1 MRKVIGILVVL
12 VGLTLAGCQ
21 RNKPQVADDPAHTV
35 SVFGTTI
42 SPVYTNKHQF
52 YDQLLDLYPH
62 LKPALDHDA
71 QPETITIPG
80 LKKTRSLTTAGK
92 LGTSTQMDPQGLAVT
107 KKDVIISAYSRDK
120 AYHSVLYLLNKKTGA
135 FVKQIVMPC
144 QDHVGGVAYDPKTK
158 RLWVTTMTKSGTAS
172 LSAYDQNTLKYADFS
187 RTKKATPFDHVVKLP
202 NMARSSFLTY
212 HNNALFV
219 GFFANNHQGIF
230 RSYPLNT
237 KGIPQTNKNAD
248 VELRGDDLK
257 VGSYS
262 TNKRLQGVTFYQGK
276 LLFSQSFG
284 KQPSN
289 LLVFDNDGQKTWLDF
304 DGDDTLKTVQLP
316 PYLEQIVADGS
327 DLYVLFESAS
337 AHYRS
342 VDLDFHADRVL
353 KLDLKTLLK

>member
-1 MRKVIGILVVL
+1 MKKIVWGFVVVAAVL
-12 VGLTLAGCQ
+12 LSGCQ
-21 RNKPQVADDPAHTV
+21 RNRPQVADDPAHTV

-42 SPVYTNKHQF
+42 SPVYTSKKQF
-52 YDQLLDLYPH
+52 YDNLLDLYPH

-80 LKKTRSLTTAGK
+80 LKQTRSLTVNGK
-92 LGTSTQMDPQGLAVT
+92 LGTSKQMDPQGLAVT
-107 KKDVIISAYSRDK
+107 QKDVIISAYSRDK

-135 FVKQIVMPC
+135 YVKQIVMPNL
-144 QDHVGGVAYDPKTK
+144 DHVGGIAYDPITK
-158 RLWVTTMTKSGTAS
+158 RLWITTMTKSGTAS
-172 LSAYDQNTLKYADFS
+172 LSAYDQKTLKYADFS
-187 RTKKATPFDHVVKLP
+187 RTKKATPFDHVVALP
-202 NMARSSFLTY
+202 KISRSSFLTY

-219 GFFANNHQGIF
+219 GYFAGSGQGVF
-230 RSYPLNT
+230 RSYPLNQ

-257 VGSYS
+257 VGSYN

-289 LLVFDNDGQKTWLDF
+289 LLVFDNDGQKKWLDF
-304 DGDDTLKTVQLP
+304 DSDDTLKTVKMP

-337 AHYRS
+337 THYRK
-342 VDLDFHADRVL
+342 VDLDFHADRVM